1 MTEREEI
8 LYKFLRMAG
17 WQDAQRR
24 PLAGDASARSYE
36 RLTLGEREAVLMN
49 APVETSEVNSGKPS
63 GYSAIAHLAVDCVP
77 FVAIANRLRDWGY
90 SAPEIFAE
98 DTENGFVL
106 LEDLGDRLF
115 ARLLKE
121 GDEGVSEETLYGA
134 AVDLLVDLHSRPVPH
149 SLLAPRDGSYE
160 LAAYDMAALS
170 IEVDLVVDWFLPAFT
185 GNRVDETTRNS
196 YKQAWQNVLRKLS
209 DLTRESANDVLVL
222 RDYHAEN
229 LIWLPERQEHAH
241 IGLLDFQD
249 AVRGS
254 PAYDLV
260 SLLQDARRDVSPE
273 LENLM
278 LQRYITAATAARPD
292 FDEAEFRLS
301 YALLGAQ
308 RNAKIVGIFMRLWQR
323 DGKPVYLGHLPR
335 VWRYLTSDLEHPAL
349 QELRDWFDQS
359 IPAALRTIAPDP
371 DRDVPRRPLGK
382 DGTIAA

>member
-1 MTEREEI
+1 MTEREKLLNE
-8 LYKFLRMAG
+8 FLGTAG

-49 APVETSEVNSGKPS
+49 APVEASEVKSGKPS

-77 FVAIANRLRDWGY
+77 FVAVANRLRDWGY
-90 SAPEIFAE
+90 SAPEVFAE

-106 LEDLGDRLF
+106 LEDLGDQLL
-115 ARLLKE
+115 ARLLKDT
-121 GDEGVSEETLYGA
+121 GGGVSEQTLYGA
-134 AVDLLVDLHSRPVPH
+134 AVDLLVDLHSRPVPS
-149 SLLAPRDGSYE
+149 SLLAPRGGSYE
-160 LAAYDMAALS
+160 MAAYDQSALS
-170 IEVDLVVDWFLPAFT
+170 VEVDLVVDWFLPAFT
-185 GNRVDETTRNS
+185 GHRVDEATRNS
-196 YKQAWQNVLRKLS
+196 YKQAWQNVLKKLK
-209 DLTRESANDVLVL
+209 DMTAGSASEVLVL

-229 LIWLPERQEHAH
+229 LIWLPERQGHARL
-241 IGLLDFQD
+241 GLLDFQD

-278 LQRYITAATAARPD
+278 LKRYINAALASRPD

-335 VWRYLTSDLEHPAL
+335 VWRYLTADLEHSDL
-349 QELRDWFDQS
+349 QELRDWFDQL
-359 IPAALRTIAPDP
+359 IPSSLRTMAPDP